1 MLIEINYMMEE
12 HLDEVA
18 ALEKECFSE
27 PWSRDAFGDT
37 LNKDEYIYIVALY
50 EGNVAGY
57 AGAVVSID
65 EGSITNIAVSDEKRR
80 MGIGKELMLQMTKLL
95 KERNVTQIFLE
106 VRESN
111 EAARELY
118 RLCGYSDV
126 GMRKNF
132 YNKPTENA
140 IVMKLDIN

>member
-37 LNKDEYIYIVALY
+37 LNKDDYIYIVALH
-50 EGNVAGY
+50 EGSVAGY
-57 AGAVVSID
+57 AGAVVSFD

-80 MGIGKELMLQMTKLL
+80 IGIGKELMLQMTKLL

-118 RLCGYSDV
+118 RLCGYNDV